1 MIQMLVLSGLSRQWG
16 SRLNF
21 TAIAPLPVT
30 TGDKWPLELQTKV
43 REKVSQ
49 SQKRPLLEPYPS

>member
-1 MIQMLVLSGLSRQWG
+1 MIQMLGAKQIISAVALC

-43 REKVSQ
+43 REGFTITEKAPIRALS
-49 SQKRPLLEPYPS
+49 

>member
-16 SRLNF
+16 SSLNF

-30 TGDKWPLELQTKV
+30 TGDKWTLELQTKV
-43 REKVSQ
+43 RKGFKITEKAPTISGF
-49 SQKRPLLEPYPS
+49 S